1 MSDWTEGYVAD
12 IGYTY
17 GYYAEL
23 NPQRIKLAFLNSGV
37 AFPEVGTACELGFGQ
52 GVSINVHAAAS
63 VTRWHGTDFNPAQAG
78 FAQELAA
85 AAGSAAQLSDESFEV
100 FCKRPD
106 LPDFDYI
113 GLHGIWSWISDENR
127 ALIADFL
134 RRKLKVGGVLY
145 ISYNTQPGWAA
156 MAPLRDLLTE
166 HAELMGVPGTGI
178 VPRIDASLAFAQKV
192 LGTGAQFARA
202 NPQVEKRL
210 EQIGKQPRAYLAHEY
225 FNRDW
230 MPMSF
235 SRMQGWLSG
244 AKLSYVCSAHYL
256 DHIDAINLS
265 AEQQQMLA
273 EIPDRNFRETVRDFF
288 VNQQFRRDYWVRG
301 ARTLAP
307 FERNE
312 QIRMQRVVM
321 VVPAS
326 GVKLKV
332 TGVLGEA
339 ELTADIYGPVIDL
352 LADHQPRTLLEIE
365 HALRERVSFVQ
376 LVQVVMILTAQAVL
390 QPVQDEA
397 TVTAARAPAIRLNR
411 KLCGIARASST
422 VVALAAP
429 LTGGAVA
436 ASRIEQL
443 FLLARDIGLAE
454 PEAWA
459 DYVQA
464 LLVQQGH
471 QLLKEG
477 KPLASQEEQL
487 AELRIQARD
496 FRDTR
501 LPILRSLGVCA

>member
-23 NPQRIKLAFLNSGV
+23 NPQRIRLAFLNAGV
-37 AFPEVGTACELGFGQ
+37 AFPKVGTACELGFGQ
-52 GVSINVHAAAS
+52 GVSVNVHAAAS

-78 FAQELAA
+78 FAQELAD
-85 AAGSAAQLSDESFEV
+85 AAGARAQLFDESFEA
-100 FCKRPD
+100 FCNRSD

-127 ALIADFL
+127 AVIVGFL

-156 MAPLRDLLTE
+156 MAPMRDLLTE
-166 HAELMGVPGTGI
+166 HAELMGSPGTGI

-192 LGTGAQFARA
+192 LKTKPKFALA
-202 NPQVEKRL
+202 NPQVESRL

-235 SRMQGWLSG
+235 SRMQGWLSE

-256 DHIDAINLS
+256 DHIDAINLN

-301 ARTLAP
+301 ARAVSP

-312 QIRMQRVVM
+312 LIRMQRVVL

-326 GVKLKV
+326 SVKLKV
-332 TGVLGEA
+332 TGMLGEA
-339 ELTADIYGPVIDL
+339 ELAPEIYGPVIDF
-352 LADHQPRTLLEIE
+352 LADHQPRSFLEIE
-365 HALRERVSFVQ
+365 HALRERVNFLQ
-376 LVQVVMILTAQAVL
+376 LMQVVMVLIGQAVL

-397 TVTAARAPAIRLNR
+397 TVAAAREPALRLNR
-411 KLCGIARASST
+411 KLCSIARASNAI
-422 VVALAAP
+422 VALASP
-429 LTGGAVA
+429 LTGGGVA
-436 ASRIEQL
+436 ATRIEQL
-443 FLLARDIGLAE
+443 FLQARDIGLAE
-454 PEAWA
+454 VPAWV

-464 LLVQQGH
+464 LLVQQN
-471 QLLKEG
+471 QQVLKEG
-477 KPLASQEEQL
+477 KPLTSSEEQV
-487 AELRIQARD
+487 AELFAQAQV
-496 FRDTR
+496 FRDTK
-501 LPILRSLGVCA
+501 LPILRALGACA

>member
-1 MSDWTEGYVAD
+1 
-12 IGYTY
+12 
-17 GYYAEL
+17 
-23 NPQRIKLAFLNSGV
+23 
-37 AFPEVGTACELGFGQ
+37 
-52 GVSINVHAAAS
+52 
-63 VTRWHGTDFNPAQAG
+63 
-78 FAQELAA
+78 
-85 AAGSAAQLSDESFEV
+85 
-100 FCKRPD
+100 
-106 LPDFDYI
+106 
-113 GLHGIWSWISDENR
+113 
-127 ALIADFL
+127 
-134 RRKLKVGGVLY
+134 
-145 ISYNTQPGWAA
+145 
-156 MAPLRDLLTE
+156 
-166 HAELMGVPGTGI
+166 
-178 VPRIDASLAFAQKV
+178 
-192 LGTGAQFARA
+192 
-202 NPQVEKRL
+202 
-210 EQIGKQPRAYLAHEY
+210 
-225 FNRDW
+225 
-230 MPMSF
+230 
-235 SRMQGWLSG
+235 
-244 AKLSYVCSAHYL
+244 
-256 DHIDAINLS
+256 
-265 AEQQQMLA
+265 MLA

-397 TVTAARAPAIRLNR
+397 TVAAARAPAIRLNR
-411 KLCGIARASST
+411 RLCAIARASST
-422 VVALAAP
+422 VGALAAP

-477 KPLASQEEQL
+477 KPLASQEGQL

>member
-23 NPQRIKLAFLNSGV
+23 NPQRIKLAFLNAGI

-78 FAQELAA
+78 FAQELAGA
-85 AAGSAAQLSDESFEV
+85 TGSGAQLFDESFET

-127 ALIADFL
+127 VLIADFL

-166 HAELMGVPGTGI
+166 HAELMGVPGAGI

-192 LGTGAQFARA
+192 LGAGAQFARA

-210 EQIGKQPRAYLAHEY
+210 ERIASQPRAYLAHEY

-235 SRMQGWLSG
+235 SRMQGWLSD
-244 AKLSYVCSAHYL
+244 AKLSYACSAHYL
-256 DHIDAINLS
+256 DQVDIINLS

-273 EIPDRNFRETVRDFF
+273 EIPDHNFRETVRDFF

-301 ARTLAP
+301 ARRLAP
-307 FERNE
+307 FECVE
-312 QIRMQRVVM
+312 KIRMQRVVL

-332 TGVLGEA
+332 TGALGEA
-339 ELTADIYGPVIDL
+339 DLNADIYGPVLDV
-352 LADHQPRTLLEIE
+352 LADHQPRGLHELE
-365 HALRERVSFVQ
+365 HSLRERVSFVQ
-376 LVQVVMILTAQAVL
+376 LLQVVLILTGQGVL

-397 TVTAARAPAIRLNR
+397 AVAAAREPALRLNR
-411 KLCGIARASST
+411 KLCTIARASSA
-422 VVALAAP
+422 VAALAAP
-429 LTGGAVA
+429 LTGGGVE

-443 FLLARDIGLAE
+443 FLLARDLGL
-454 PEAWA
+454 PEVQGWA

-464 LLVQQGH
+464 LLVQQGQ

-477 KPLASQEEQL
+477 MPIASREEQL
-487 AELRIQARD
+487 AELRVQAEA
-496 FRDTR
+496 FRDVR
-501 LPILRSLGVCA
+501 LPILRGLGVCS

>member
-23 NPQRIKLAFLNSGV
+23 NPERIKLAFLNAGF
-37 AFPEVGTACELGFGQ
+37 AFPKVGAACELGFGQ
-52 GVSINVHAAAS
+52 GVSVNVHAAAS

-78 FAQELAA
+78 FAQELAD
-85 AAGSAAQLSDESFEV
+85 AAGSEAQLFDESFEA

-192 LGTGAQFARA
+192 LGTGSKFAQA

-210 EQIGKQPRAYLAHEY
+210 EQIKTQPRAYLAHEY

-235 SRMQGWLSG
+235 SRMQGWLGG

-256 DHIDAINLS
+256 DHIDAINLT
-265 AEQQQMLA
+265 AEQQKMLA
-273 EIPDRNFRETVRDFF
+273 EIPDRDFRETVRDFF

-301 ARTLAP
+301 ARSVPP

-312 QIRMQRVVM
+312 LIRMQRVVL
-321 VVPAS
+321 VTPAS

-339 ELTADIYGPVIDL
+339 ELTPDIYGPVIDL
-352 LADHQPRTLLEIE
+352 LADHQPRSFHELE
-365 HALRERVSFVQ
+365 HALRERVNFPQ
-376 LVQVVMILTAQAVL
+376 LMQVVMVLAGQAVL

-397 TVTAARAPAIRLNR
+397 TVAAARAGALRLNR
-411 KLCGIARASST
+411 KLCSVARASNT
-422 VVALAAP
+422 MAALASP
-429 LTGGAVA
+429 LTGGGVA
-436 ASRIEQL
+436 ATRIEQL
-443 FLLARDIGLAE
+443 FLLARDSGLADVH
-454 PEAWA
+454 AWA
-459 DYVQA
+459 NYVNT
-464 LLVQQGH
+464 LLVQQN
-471 QLLKEG
+471 QLVLKEG
-477 KPLASQEEQL
+477 KPVATAAEQMEELLA
-487 AELRIQARD
+487 QARIFQD
-496 FRDTR
+496 SK
-501 LPILRSLGVCA
+501 LPIFRALGICS